1 MRRLALALALVGCS
15 VGESDAVT
23 ESALM
28 EASTTI
34 EQLETEA
41 VAQPEDVEPEDVEP
55 EDVQLEEL
63 ELEEVDESKLSPE
76 EVQQA
81 VRSLL
86 AARGREHEY
95 ECLATIFFAESS
107 WRPDAIGDV
116 DIGGSYGLP
125 QRHAPA
131 HGKPKLPWPIE
142 EQVEWALEY
151 ADERYGGVCK
161 AAEAR
166 AEQGWW

>member
-1 MRRLALALALVGCS
+1 MRTIALALALAGCS
-15 VGESDAVT
+15 VGGSETVT
-23 ESALM
+23 ERSPM
-28 EASTTI
+28 EARPTI
-34 EQLETEA
+34 EEPEA
-41 VAQPEDVEPEDVEP
+41 IVEPEEI
-55 EDVQLEEL
+55 L
-63 ELEEVDESKLSPE
+63 ELEPDSEPEALDESKLTAE
-76 EVQQA
+76 QVQEL

-86 AARGREHEY
+86 AAREREHEY
-95 ECLATIFFAESS
+95 ECLASIFVAESS

-116 DIGGSYGLP
+116 DRGGSYGLP

-131 HGKPKLPWPIE
+131 HGKPELPWPIE

-151 ADERYGGVCK
+151 ADKRYDGVCK